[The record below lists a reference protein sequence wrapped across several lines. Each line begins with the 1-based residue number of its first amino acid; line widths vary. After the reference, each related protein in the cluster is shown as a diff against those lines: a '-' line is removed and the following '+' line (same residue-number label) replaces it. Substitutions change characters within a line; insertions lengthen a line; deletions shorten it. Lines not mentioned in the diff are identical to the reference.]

1 MLNIRY
7 HRVPAVLFAGLA
19 CLLSVGASAEEW
31 VAVDLELVFAVD
43 VSGSVDGHEARLQR
57 EGYVAALRSPELVKA
72 IETGI
77 VGRIAVTYVEWAG
90 LNHQVTIIDWA
101 VIQDKASAG
110 RFADA
115 LAAAPVNAGPWTS
128 ISGLINFALP
138 LFERNNVQGTRRVID
153 ISGDGPNNSGP
164 LVTFARDA
172 AVKRGVVVNGL
183 PIVNDRLQISGRRQI
198 PNLDLYYAGC
208 VIGGPGAFLVVAEDF
223 SDFARAILRKLIFEI
238 AGVVPPGS
246 HQTGSGPVSGPL
258 HVAFEGGC
266 GIGERRLREH
276 GIFPDRE
283 F

>member
-1 MLNIRY
+1 MGYRRL
-7 HRVPAVLFAGLA
+7 PAVLLAGLA
-19 CLLSVGASAEEW
+19 WLLSAGAPVGEQ
-31 VAVDLELVFAVD
+31 VAVDLELVLAVD

-57 EGYVAALRSPELVKA
+57 EGYVAALRSPELVKT

-77 VGRIAVTYVEWAG
+77 IGRIAVTYVEWAG
-90 LNHQVTIIDWA
+90 LDHQFTIIDWA
-101 VIQDKASAG
+101 VIQDEASAG

-128 ISGLINFALP
+128 ISGLINFSLP
-138 LFERNNVQGTRRVID
+138 LFERNNVRGTRRVID
-153 ISGDGPNNSGP
+153 VSGDGPNNSGP

-172 AVKRGVVVNGL
+172 AVKRGVVINGL
-183 PIVNDRLQISGRRQI
+183 PIVNDRLQIFGRRQM
-198 PNLDLYYAGC
+198 PNLDLYYADC

-223 SDFARAILRKLIFEI
+223 NDFARAIRRKLIFEI
-238 AGVVPPGS
+238 AGVMPPGS
-246 HQTGSGPVSGPL
+246 RQAGGAPVSGPF

-266 GIGERRLREH
+266 DIGERRLRER